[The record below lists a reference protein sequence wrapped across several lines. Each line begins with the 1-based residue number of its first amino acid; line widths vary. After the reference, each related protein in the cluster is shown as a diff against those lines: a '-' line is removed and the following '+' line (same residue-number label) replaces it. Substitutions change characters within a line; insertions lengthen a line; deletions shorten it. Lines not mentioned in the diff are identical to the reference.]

1 MKTISYKG
9 KIADG
14 SLTKITLRTIKGK
27 IGYKINK
34 FQIMP
39 NNSSNN
45 YEITTKIY
53 SVKQTTVDSI
63 VDFSDD
69 TLLAAA
75 FTGLISGGYAGAKTI
90 IQDNTIFNQDI
101 YITAEDLSA
110 SQDTNYYLELE
121 QIQLSD
127 LEATMATLKDIRSI
141 EDDMHV

>member
-9 KIADG
+9 ILADLEIKNI
-14 SLTKITLRTIKGK
+14 SLRTNTGK

>member
-101 YITAEDLSA
+101 YINAEDLSA